1 MAIDWGRVARGVGTG
16 YLGAKIANTEANDK
30 LNANIIERAGLNFYE
45 KTLPE
50 WQKKEKIREKE
61 FKQVSSFFESDD
73 AANWF
78 ADQGYITG
86 DGTALAN
93 ITEVLKAKKL
103 DARTFK
109 KDFKWEGSTYEGR
122 KAERVSSIQDREKTI
137 MGLTSGSSKI
147 GNMTAELL
155 LDKQETMTDAGT
167 GAAVDTAVETQPATI
182 PGTPIVPIQE
192 RSTMEQDVSSGTLF
206 TSKGADVKGTQA
218 RYKHIVN
225 AVNELGGYTENI
237 VWGEGGT
244 LNLNL
249 FGERRNEAGAHIA
262 LANKLTITKPEEYNQ
277 YNAAPAAEQW
287 LNTITVQPFK
297 NIANELKLTYDTG
310 ATGGNKANAI
320 MGDVGSVIDANKTL
334 ANGLTI
340 NSTILQTLD
349 LIPLGPSGEPNNA
362 VLSRF
367 IENIPKQL
375 EITIGGDTQNYKQ
388 YMSNLIGMRNS
399 GFWSNYKG

>member
-1 MAIDWGRVARGVGTG
+1 MAIDFGRMAMGIGTG

-30 LNANIIERAGLNFYE
+30 LNANIIEQAGLNFYTN
-45 KTLPE
+45 TLPAH
-50 WQKKEKIREKE
+50 QKTEKMIEKE
-61 FKQVSSFFESDD
+61 FKQVASMWGQDFAN
-73 AANWF
+73 AA
-78 ADQGYITG
+78 ADEGWITG
-86 DGTALAN
+86 DGNSFNN
-93 ITEVLKAKKL
+93 IASILKTKNIDKSFFKDKKFS
-103 DARTFK
+103 TFA
-109 KDFKWEGSTYEGR
+109 ER
-122 KAERVSSIQDREKTI
+122 KAIRTEDIQNREKTI

-206 TSKGADVKGTQA
+206 TSKGADVEGTQA
-218 RYKHIVN
+218 RYKHIAN

-277 YNAAPAAEQW
+277 YNAAPAAKQW
-287 LNTITVQPFK
+287 LDSVTVQPFK

-310 ATGGNKANAI
+310 ATGGKKADAI
-320 MGDVGSVIDANKTL
+320 MGDIGNVVDANTTL
-334 ANGLTI
+334 GTGLTI
-340 NSTILQTLD
+340 NDTILQTLD
-349 LIPLGPSGEPNNA
+349 LIPSGPSGEANQA
-362 VLSRF
+362 VLARF

-375 EITIGGDTQNYKQ
+375 EITVGGKTENYKQ
-388 YMSNLIGMRNS
+388 YLSNLIGIRNS

>member
-1 MAIDWGRVARGVGTG
+1 MAIDFGRMAMGIGTG

-30 LNANIIERAGLNFYE
+30 LNANIIEQAGLNFYTN
-45 KTLPE
+45 TLPAH
-50 WQKKEKIREKE
+50 QKTEKMIEKE
-61 FKQVSSFFESDD
+61 FKQVASMWGQDFAN
-73 AANWF
+73 AA
-78 ADQGYITG
+78 ADEGWITG
-86 DGTALAN
+86 DGNSFNN
-93 ITEVLKAKKL
+93 ISSILKTKNIDKSFFKDKKFS
-103 DARTFK
+103 TFA
-109 KDFKWEGSTYEGR
+109 ER
-122 KAERVSSIQDREKTI
+122 KAIRTGDIQNREKTI

-206 TSKGADVKGTQA
+206 TSKGADVEGTQA
-218 RYKHIVN
+218 RYKHIAN

-262 LANKLTITKPEEYNQ
+262 LANRLTITKPEEYNQ

-287 LNTITVQPFK
+287 LNSITVQPFK

-310 ATGGNKANAI
+310 ATGGNKADAM
-320 MGDVGSVIDANKTL
+320 MGDIGNVVDANTTL
-334 ANGLTI
+334 GTGLTI
-340 NSTILQTLD
+340 NDTILQTLD
-349 LIPLGPSGEPNNA
+349 LIPSGPSGEANQA
-362 VLSRF
+362 VLARF

-375 EITIGGDTQNYKQ
+375 EITVGGKTENYKQ
-388 YMSNLIGMRNS
+388 YLSNLIGIRNS

>member
-1 MAIDWGRVARGVGTG
+1 MAIDWGRMAMGIGTG

-30 LNANIIERAGLNFYE
+30 LNANIIEQAGLNFYTN
-45 KTLPE
+45 TLPE
-50 WQKKEKIREKE
+50 HQKAEKMIKKE
-61 FKQVSSFFESDD
+61 FKQVASMWGQDFAN
-73 AANWF
+73 AA
-78 ADQGYITG
+78 ADEGWITG
-86 DGTALAN
+86 DGNAFNN
-93 ITEVLKAKKL
+93 IAAILKTKNIDKNFYKGKKFS
-103 DARTFK
+103 TF
-109 KDFKWEGSTYEGR
+109 DER
-122 KAERVSSIQDREKTI
+122 KATRAEDIQNREKTI

-155 LDKQETMTDAGT
+155 LDKPEVMTDAGT
-167 GAAVDTAVETQPATI
+167 GAAVDTIAETQPSNI
-182 PGTPIVPIQE
+182 EGTPIVPIQE

-206 TSKGADVKGTQA
+206 TSKGADVEGTQA
-218 RYKHIVN
+218 RYKHIAN

-277 YNAAPAAEQW
+277 YNAAPAAKQW
-287 LNTITVQPFK
+287 LDSVTVQPFK

-310 ATGGNKANAI
+310 ATGGKKADAI
-320 MGDVGSVIDANKTL
+320 MGDIGNVVDANTTL
-334 ANGLTI
+334 GTGLTI
-340 NSTILQTLD
+340 NDTILQTLD
-349 LIPLGPSGEPNNA
+349 LIPSGPSGEANQA
-362 VLSRF
+362 VLARF

-375 EITIGGDTQNYKQ
+375 EITVGGKTENYKQ
-388 YMSNLIGMRNS
+388 YLSNLIGIRNS

>member
-1 MAIDWGRVARGVGTG
+1 MAIDWGRVAKGVTTG
-16 YLGAKIANTEANDK
+16 YLSAKIANTEANDK
-30 LNANIIERAGLNFYE
+30 MNANIIEKAGINFYTNRMPEFYKTE
-45 KTLPE
+45 KM
-50 WQKKEKIREKE
+50 IEKE
-61 FKQVSSFFESDD
+61 FKQISSMWGQDFAN
-73 AANWF
+73 AA
-78 ADQGYITG
+78 ADEGWITG
-86 DGTALAN
+86 DGNSFNN
-93 ITEVLKAKKL
+93 IASILKTKNIDKNFYKGKKFS
-103 DARTFK
+103 TF
-109 KDFKWEGSTYEGR
+109 
-122 KAERVSSIQDREKTI
+122 AERKTGRLEGIQSEERMIKELST
-137 MGLTSGSSKI
+137 GSSKI
-147 GNMTAELL
+147 GPTTIKSQIEGLGTVDTAAV
-155 LDKQETMTDAGT
+155 DT
-167 GAAVDTAVETQPATI
+167 AAVDTAVETQPANI

-218 RYKHIVN
+218 RYKHIAN

-310 ATGGNKANAI
+310 ATGGNKADAM
-320 MGDVGSVIDANKTL
+320 MGDIGSVIDANKTL

>member
-1 MAIDWGRVARGVGTG
+1 MAIDWGRMAMGIGTG

-30 LNANIIERAGLNFYE
+30 LNANIIEQAGLNFYTN
-45 KTLPE
+45 TLPAH
-50 WQKKEKIREKE
+50 QKTEKMIEKE
-61 FKQVSSFFESDD
+61 FKQVASMWGQDFAN
-73 AANWF
+73 AA
-78 ADQGYITG
+78 ADEGWITG
-86 DGTALAN
+86 DGNSFNN
-93 ITEVLKAKKL
+93 ISSILKTKNIDKSFFKDKKFS
-103 DARTFK
+103 TFA
-109 KDFKWEGSTYEGR
+109 ER
-122 KAERVSSIQDREKTI
+122 KAIRTEDIQNREKTI

-206 TSKGADVKGTQA
+206 TSKGADVEGTQA
-218 RYKHIVN
+218 RYKHIAN

-277 YNAAPAAEQW
+277 YNAAPAAKQW
-287 LNTITVQPFK
+287 LDSVTVQPFK

-310 ATGGNKANAI
+310 ATGGKKADAI
-320 MGDVGSVIDANKTL
+320 MGDIGNVVDANTTL
-334 ANGLTI
+334 GTGLTI
-340 NSTILQTLD
+340 NDTILQTLD
-349 LIPLGPSGEPNNA
+349 LIPSGPSGEANQA
-362 VLSRF
+362 VLARF

-375 EITIGGDTQNYKQ
+375 EITVGGKTENYKQ
-388 YMSNLIGMRNS
+388 YLSNLIGIRNS

>member
-1 MAIDWGRVARGVGTG
+1 MAIDWGRMAMGIGTG

-30 LNANIIERAGLNFYE
+30 LNANIIEQAGLNFYTN
-45 KTLPE
+45 TLPAH
-50 WQKKEKIREKE
+50 QKTEKMIEKE
-61 FKQVSSFFESDD
+61 FKQVASMWGQDFAN
-73 AANWF
+73 AA
-78 ADQGYITG
+78 ADEGWITG
-86 DGTALAN
+86 DGNSFNN
-93 ITEVLKAKKL
+93 ISSILKTKNIDKSFFKDKKFS
-103 DARTFK
+103 TF
-109 KDFKWEGSTYEGR
+109 
-122 KAERVSSIQDREKTI
+122 AERKKGRVEDIQNREKTI

-206 TSKGADVKGTQA
+206 TSKGADVEGAQA
-218 RYKHIVN
+218 RYKHIAN

-277 YNAAPAAEQW
+277 YNAAPAAKQW
-287 LNTITVQPFK
+287 LDSITVQPFK

-310 ATGGNKANAI
+310 ATGGNKADAI
-320 MGDVGSVIDANKTL
+320 MGDIGNVVDANTTL
-334 ANGLTI
+334 GTGLTI
-340 NSTILQTLD
+340 NDTILQTLD
-349 LIPLGPSGEPNNA
+349 LIPSGPSGEANQA
-362 VLSRF
+362 VLARF

-375 EITIGGDTQNYKQ
+375 EITVGGKTENYKQ
-388 YMSNLIGMRNS
+388 YLSNLIGIRNS

>member
-1 MAIDWGRVARGVGTG
+1 MAIDWGRVAKGVTTG
-16 YLGAKIANTEANDK
+16 YLSAKIANTEANDK
-30 LNANIIERAGLNFYE
+30 MNANIIEKAGINFYTNRMPEFYKTE
-45 KTLPE
+45 KM
-50 WQKKEKIREKE
+50 IEKE
-61 FKQVSSFFESDD
+61 FKQISSMWGQDFAN
-73 AANWF
+73 AA
-78 ADQGYITG
+78 ADEGWITG
-86 DGTALAN
+86 DGNSFNN
-93 ITEVLKAKKL
+93 IASILKTKNIDKNFYKGKKFS
-103 DARTFK
+103 TF
-109 KDFKWEGSTYEGR
+109 
-122 KAERVSSIQDREKTI
+122 AERKTGRLEGIQSEERMIKELST
-137 MGLTSGSSKI
+137 GSSKI
-147 GNMTAELL
+147 GPTTIKSQIEGLGTVDTAAV
-155 LDKQETMTDAGT
+155 DT
-167 GAAVDTAVETQPATI
+167 AAVDTAVETQPANI

-206 TSKGADVKGTQA
+206 TSKGADVEGTQA
-218 RYKHIVN
+218 RYKHIAN

-277 YNAAPAAEQW
+277 YNAAPAAKQW
-287 LNTITVQPFK
+287 LDTITVQPFK

-310 ATGGNKANAI
+310 ATGGNKADAM
-320 MGDVGSVIDANKTL
+320 MGDIGSVIDANKTL